1 MICNSDATS
10 RGRRTLHRVFTYEL
24 LIWGLGVET
33 SLTQH
38 AECVRHHD
46 RQAFRQGVVDN
57 VQHVSAK
64 ARIHYMARESVQKK
78 IGRVRPPRVHIT
90 YDVETG
96 GAIEKKELPFVVGV
110 MADLS
115 GNPEKPL
122 PPVKQRKFVEIDRDN
137 FDAVLAKA
145 APRLTY
151 KVDNTLTE
159 EDTLLGIDLR
169 FSSLDD
175 FEPERVARQIEP
187 LRKLL
192 ETRAKL
198 ANLRSSIAGNDKLE
212 ALLQEVAQNTSAM
225 NKLRSEMGMAEPEEQ
240 DRES

>member
-1 MICNSDATS
+1 M
-10 RGRRTLHRVFTYEL
+10 
-24 LIWGLGVET
+24 
-33 SLTQH
+33 
-38 AECVRHHD
+38 
-46 RQAFRQGVVDN
+46 
-57 VQHVSAK
+57 AK
-64 ARIHYMARESVQKK
+64 ESIQKK

-115 GNPEKPL
+115 GSPEKPL
-122 PPVKQRKFVEIDRDN
+122 PALKDRKFVEIDRDN

-145 APRLTY
+145 TPRLTY

-159 EDTLLGIDLR
+159 EDTRLGVELK
-169 FSSLDD
+169 FTSLED
-175 FEPERVARQIEP
+175 FEPQRVAQQIEP

-198 ANLRSSIAGNDKLE
+198 ANLRSSISGNDKLDSM
-212 ALLQEVAQNTSAM
+212 LQEVMHNTAAR
-225 NKLRSEMGMAEPEEQ
+225 NKLRSEIGVTEHDEADAGPARDE
-240 DRES
+240 